1 MTCGVCGA
9 SALFS
14 HKLRAS
20 PIGHVAF
27 NWLLN
32 LVCNPNVSLW
42 SIPHKRK
49 VLLPMIALG
58 NFTFYSL
65 YGLSIYK

>member
-1 MTCGVCGA
+1 MW
-9 SALFS
+9 
-14 HKLRAS
+14 RMWR
-20 PIGHVAF
+20 IGIVEPQPPSLTNWVRVS
-27 NWLLN
+27 NWLLI

-49 VLLPMIALG
+49 VLLPMIAQG
-58 NFTFYSL
+58 NFTFYSI